1 MARLRSVAAQLAF
14 GFARTG
20 VGGFV
25 ARWGFAHAVRWLPVE
40 KLDESDLVIAFR
52 HPEPSYPIHVLIVP
66 KRAIVGLAALRP
78 GDAPL
83 ILEVIDA
90 AQRCAAK
97 LHLRQRGYRLEVN
110 GGAYQDVRQLH
121 FHLISADEGQRRRSE
136 SR

>member
-20 VGGFV
+20 AGGFV

-40 KLDESDLVIAFR
+40 KLDESDLVIAFY
-52 HPEPSYPIHVLIVP
+52 HPKPSYPIHVLIVP
-66 KRAIVGLAALRP
+66 KRAIAGLAALGP
-78 GDAPL
+78 DDTPL
-83 ILEVIDA
+83 LLEVVHA

-97 LHLRQRGYRLEVN
+97 VHLGTPGYRLVVN

-121 FHLISADEGQRRRSE
+121 FHLISEDKDQRCRSE
-136 SR
+136 AP